1 MTIDS
6 TEKDVNYSKKRPK
19 VVWAI
24 TILYL
29 SYLGFALLILFLMY
43 SDTIFYEYYG
53 KQRLY
58 FSSLTLMEI
67 TIATI
72 KNALILAG
80 VYCLF
85 TFKRHA
91 IHAFIYAFI
100 ISTLRTAFVTFYKYP
115 IEGIETATPGGY
127 ICWGI
132 SIAIS
137 IAIIL
142 YSNSLLKKG
151 ILR

>member
-1 MTIDS
+1 LTIDS
-6 TEKDVNYSKKRPK
+6 TEKDVKCSPKRPK
-19 VVWAI
+19 FVWAI

-29 SYLGFALLILFLMY
+29 SYLCLAILMLSLMY
-43 SDTIFYEYYG
+43 SDTVFYAYFG
-53 KQRLY
+53 KQRLS

-67 TIATI
+67 LIATI
-72 KNALILAG
+72 IDALILAG

-85 TFKRHA
+85 MLKRHA

-100 ISTLRTAFVTFYKYP
+100 ISTFRTAYVTFSKYP
-115 IEGIETATPGGY
+115 IEGIESVSLGG
-127 ICWGI
+127 
-132 SIAIS
+132 SIFWVINITIS

-142 YSNSLLKKG
+142 YANSLLKKG